1 MVLVKKKNESW
12 RFCNDYRLLN
22 EVTAKDAC
30 PLLCIDESLNF
41 LGYSKYFSGLD
52 LTSGYWQVKLKE
64 DSKEKTAFTTRIEL
78 YQ

>member
-1 MVLVKKKNESW
+1 MNKH
-12 RFCNDYRLLN
+12 DGYRRLN
-22 EVTAKDAC
+22 EVTAKDAY
-30 PLLCIDESLNF
+30 PLLRIDRSLDS

-52 LTSGYWQVKLKE
+52 LTNGYWQVKLKE